1 MADRRY
7 YYTDS
12 ERSMIEGLPFPL
24 LVSQYYDG
32 FYHIIALS
40 DVMKEMM
47 HWSDDKWET
56 VIFMDIPKELT
67 TSIDRKRVE
76 LEGHAFSL
84 ERADSLLWYVVFSD
98 NTRAHKR
105 LRVQSI
111 RLNFR
116 KYAMDR
122 ILDTTQDCVFWK
134 DADRRFVG
142 VNKAFLNAY
151 GLDSADELIGKTD
164 EDMGWHP
171 DPEPFKRDELEVLA
185 GKSTHMVRGQCMIRG
200 RLRDI
205 MASKSPLYDGDR
217 IVGLVGSFIDI
228 TDQVDRAKE
237 NEKLIQEIEIAQLEA
252 EQAKDAM
259 SQFIMR
265 ASHEMRTPLNAILGF
280 TQLAEGI
287 HDAEILS
294 QYLEKIRIAGNVLTD
309 LINDILDIRKLED
322 GSMQLY
328 PKPMILSDLLKVLDD
343 MVGVLAGLKDINFIT
358 EIGDL
363 EHEFVLCDKV
373 RLQQVLMN
381 LLNNAI
387 KFTDAGG
394 NVKLTVNENVIREGF
409 SEYVFIVSDT
419 GCGMSEA
426 FLGRIFQPFAQ
437 ENRDAA
443 KYGVGTGLGLNITR
457 RMVNMMHGTIDV
469 TSEEGVGSTFTVR
482 LPLTLSDI
490 QEYHSI
496 TGEKSELPEVF
507 SIAGKRLLVVED
519 NLINQ
524 EVIRGMLE
532 TEDLLSDVADD
543 GYKALEMF
551 ADSEPG
557 YYQAVLMD
565 IHLPGMDGYE
575 TTRKLRDMHR
585 PDAKTIPVLAMS
597 AEVVDEVIRESRAS
611 GMNDYLPKPIDMKRL
626 VQILVTYLNYDQRQ

>member
-1 MADRRY
+1 MAERRY

-12 ERSMIEGLPFPL
+12 ERKLIEGLPFPV

-40 DVMKEMM
+40 DAMKELM
-47 HWSDDKWET
+47 HWS
-56 VIFMDIPKELT
+56 T
-67 TSIDRKRVE
+67 TNVDRKRVE
-76 LEGHAFSL
+76 LEGHAFSM
-84 ERADSLLWYVVFSD
+84 ERADSLLWYVVFFENS
-98 NTRAHKR
+98 RFHRR
-105 LRVQSI
+105 LHLQNVRM
-111 RLNFR
+111 NFR

-151 GLDSADELIGKTD
+151 GLDSAEALIGKTD

-171 DPEPFKRDELEVLA
+171 DPEPFRRDELEVLA
-185 GKSTHMVRGQCMIRG
+185 GKSTHMVQGQCMIRG

-205 MASKSPLYDGDR
+205 VASKSPLYDGDK
-217 IVGLVGSFIDI
+217 IVGLVGSFMDV
-228 TDQVDRAKE
+228 TDQIDRQKE
-237 NEKLIQEIEIAQLEA
+237 NEKLLQEIEIAQLEA

-259 SQFIMR
+259 SSFIMR

-280 TQLAEGI
+280 TQLAQGI
-287 HDAEILS
+287 HDPEILS
-294 QYLEKIRIAGNVLTD
+294 QYLEKIRISGNVLTE
-309 LINDILDIRKLED
+309 LINDILDIRKIED
-322 GSMQLY
+322 GSMQIY
-328 PKPMILSDLLKVLDD
+328 PKPMVMSDMLKVLDD
-343 MVGVLAGLKDINFIT
+343 MVGVLAGLKNINFIT
-358 EIGDL
+358 EIGEL
-363 EHEFVLCDKV
+363 KHEFVMCDKV
-373 RLQQVLMN
+373 RLQQILMN
-381 LLNNAI
+381 LLNNST

-394 NVKLTVNENVIREGF
+394 SVTLSVNEKEIREGF
-409 SEYVFIVSDT
+409 SEYTFVVTDT
-419 GCGMSEA
+419 GCGMSEK
-426 FLGRIFQPFAQ
+426 FLNRIFQPFAQ

-443 KYGVGTGLGLNITR
+443 KYGVGTGLGLNITK
-457 RMVNMMHGTIDV
+457 RMVNLMHGTIEV
-469 TSEEGVGSTFTVR
+469 SSEEGVGSSFTVR

-490 QEYHSI
+490 QEYHNI
-496 TGEKSELPEVF
+496 ADQNVDVPNMV

-532 TEDLLSDVADD
+532 TEELICDIADD
-543 GYKALEMF
+543 GFAALEMF
-551 ADSEPG
+551 SDSNPG

-585 PDAKTIPVLAMS
+585 EDAKTIPVLAMS

-626 VQILVTYLNYDQRQ
+626 VQILFTYLNYNQGQ